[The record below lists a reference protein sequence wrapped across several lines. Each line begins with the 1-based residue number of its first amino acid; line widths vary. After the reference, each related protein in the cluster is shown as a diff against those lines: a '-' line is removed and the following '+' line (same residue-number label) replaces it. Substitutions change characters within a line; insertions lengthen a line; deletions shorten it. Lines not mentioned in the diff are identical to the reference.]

1 MDQTMTEAPPTA
13 PHAKKADRFSVVIP
27 VYNHGRTVA
36 EVVRR
41 AREWNLPVFVVDDG
55 STDDGYDNVKSI
67 RDIELLRH
75 PQNKGKGAALIH
87 GMTEAASVADWAICL
102 DADGQH
108 DPEQI
113 GVFIA
118 AAAGGKRD
126 IVVGKRSGMET
137 APWTSRFG
145 RKFSNFWVR
154 ASGGPPIT
162 DTQSGFRM
170 YPLPEVIRLKTRA
183 RRYQYEVEVLAKA
196 RWAGIGTV
204 EVPIHATYDPQVPR
218 ISHFKPWHDFWRNA
232 GTFSRLIFRR
242 IFSPRLWFLTG

>member
-1 MDQTMTEAPPTA
+1 MTAEPHTTPPTQTS
-13 PHAKKADRFSVVIP
+13 DRFAVVIP
-27 VYNHGRTVA
+27 VYNHGGTVA
-36 EVVRR
+36 DVVRR
-41 AREWNLPVFVVDDG
+41 AREWSLPVFLVDDG
-55 STDDGYDNVKSI
+55 STDDSYDNVKSI

-75 PQNKGKGAALIH
+75 YQNKGKGAALIH
-87 GMTEAASVADWAICL
+87 GMTEAAKIADWAICL

-113 GVFIA
+113 GVFIS
-118 AAAGGKRD
+118 AAAGGRRD

-170 YPLPEVIRLKTRA
+170 YPLPEVIQLETRA

-204 EVPIHATYDPQVPR
+204 EVPIHARYDPQVPR
-218 ISHFKPWHDFWRNA
+218 ISHFKPWLDFWRNA
-232 GTFSRLIFRR
+232 GTFSRLIIRR
-242 IFSPRLWFLTG
+242 IFSPRLWFLTR